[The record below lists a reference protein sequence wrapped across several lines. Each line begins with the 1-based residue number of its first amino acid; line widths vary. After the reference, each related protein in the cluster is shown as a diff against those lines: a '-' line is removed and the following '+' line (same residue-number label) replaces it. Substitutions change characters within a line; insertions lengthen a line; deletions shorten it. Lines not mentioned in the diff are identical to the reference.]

1 MTAARYLVV
10 LAALAG
16 CGDDVPPPADAPAA
30 AAGCTADFTGNFA
43 ETAHAA
49 SCVRLIADA
58 AGATTLSLSIPVMT
72 LATKLTVSID
82 LGASPA
88 PGSYSSETVALW
100 NALASQRLGEGACVY
115 SAGAGAVPPGS
126 FRLALAAIDLAAGTA
141 HGTLSLTQY
150 VLALPGTA
158 CGASDTELV
167 TLTF

>member
-1 MTAARYLVV
+1 M
-10 LAALAG
+10 
-16 CGDDVPPPADAPAA
+16 
-30 AAGCTADFTGNFA
+30 
-43 ETAHAA
+43 
-49 SCVRLIADA
+49 RLIADA
-58 AGATTLSLSIPVMT
+58 TGATTLSLSIPVMT

-88 PGSYSSETVALW
+88 PGTYSSETVALW

-126 FRLALAAIDLAAGTA
+126 FRLALAAIDLTAATA
-141 HGTLSLTQY
+141 HGTLSLTQH

-158 CGASDTELV
+158 CGPSNTELV